1 MLKLYRKYTE
11 ILTKAK
17 KDRVSAYAGQ
27 STFFI
32 LISLFPFVMLLM
44 TFLHYLPADSIIL
57 TLLTKEFLPGGVSDF
72 AAEILE
78 EIRGLSKTTAILS
91 LTSVTALWAASA
103 GVLAIIRALNAIN
116 GNEDRQNYFIMRAK
130 AVFYALAFA
139 LIIATVLLVLTFGNT
154 VFMFITVLDEMTFL
168 TSFLRVGAIFLLLTI
183 FFAFIYSRVPK
194 NKPKI
199 KTQLPGAVLCACIWI
214 VFSFLYSLYISY
226 MGIYSKTYGSL
237 TAAVLLMLWLYYCIY
252 FMLMCAE
259 VNGVILEGQ
268 NNEKK

>member
-44 TFLHYLPADSIIL
+44 TFLHYLPADSEAVTVITKQIL
-57 TLLTKEFLPGGVSDF
+57 PEGVSDF
-72 AAEILE
+72 AVGIIE
-78 EIRGLSKTTAILS
+78 EIRGLSQTRAILS
-91 LTSVTALWAASA
+91 LTSATALWAASS
-103 GVLAIIRALNAIN
+103 GILSIIRALDAIN
-116 GNEDRQNYFIMRAK
+116 GTENGQNYFIIRGK
-130 AVFYALAFA
+130 AAFYALMFA
-139 LIIATVLLVLTFGNT
+139 LIITAVLLILTLGNN
-154 VFMFITVLDEMTFL
+154 VFMFITGLKELTFL
-168 TSFLRVGAIFLLLTI
+168 TSLFRVGIIFLLLTA
-183 FFAFIYSRVPK
+183 FFTVIYVYVPK
-194 NKPKI
+194 NKLKI

-214 VFSFLYSLYISY
+214 VFSFLYSLYISR

-259 VNGVILEGQ
+259 VNSISLKGQ
-268 NNEKK
+268 NNEKN